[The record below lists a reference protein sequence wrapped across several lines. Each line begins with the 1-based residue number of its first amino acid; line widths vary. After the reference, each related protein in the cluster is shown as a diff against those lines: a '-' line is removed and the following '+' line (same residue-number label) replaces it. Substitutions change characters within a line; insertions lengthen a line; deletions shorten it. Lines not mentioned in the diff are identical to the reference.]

1 VNVKLRTW
9 EGSTLRDTWW
19 HPYDETLGK
28 AMRSTAQLLYGRSS
42 ERAAALRDGAVPLM
56 KLGGRLARDAIRR

>member
-1 VNVKLRTW
+1 
-9 EGSTLRDTWW
+9 
-19 HPYDETLGK
+19 
-28 AMRSTAQLLYGRSS
+28 MRSTAQLLYGRSS